1 MRILPAHFR
10 VDNQVLQFDVIFQV
24 CHDHHDHDQDCA
36 QAGYLDLHWWC
47 LAFPL
52 CLLESSAVCLFV
64 CFVAGNDLLDGL
76 IFKEV
81 YVSKSVM
88 SLVFNSTPKP
98 DSDTSW
104 KIGSWYTTLHCF
116 ELWRKTKNV
125 FPVDKLPKNILSKC
139 RENSCLKC
147 WLQLKGLCMMMEMQ
161 KLWISFTSTW
171 PTLNNNGRFSHK
183 KHCWIILE
191 ILLC

>member
-1 MRILPAHFR
+1 MCVIGLKQLTKFNQDKPLNLPSKNIFAYILVAAYHFHHLRILSAHFW
-10 VDNQVLQFDVIFQV
+10 VHNQVLQFDVIFQV
-24 CHDHHDHDQDCA
+24 CHDHHDHHQDCA

-52 CLLESSAVCLFV
+52 CLLESSVVCLFV

-98 DSDTSW
+98 DSDTS
-104 KIGSWYTTLHCF
+104 
-116 ELWRKTKNV
+116 
-125 FPVDKLPKNILSKC
+125 
-139 RENSCLKC
+139 
-147 WLQLKGLCMMMEMQ
+147 
-161 KLWISFTSTW
+161 
-171 PTLNNNGRFSHK
+171 
-183 KHCWIILE
+183 
-191 ILLC
+191 